1 MTKIVLLGPPGC
13 GKGTQS
19 KLLVE
24 KNNFV
29 QLSTGD
35 LLRSETSNS
44 NSDLGK
50 KVKYLMESGELD
62 PDDIVIDIIVNKVEE
77 HKNKSIVFDG
87 FPRNLKQAEALD
99 SSLEN
104 VSVKLDHA
112 IFFQI
117 DFKILE
123 ERINNRISETKGKEQ
138 RKDDN
143 SETLLNRIEVFKTST
158 LPIVE
163 YYKEKGIISKI
174 DGMQKVNEV
183 YAKIIK
189 IICYRV
195 MTARKNL

>member
-44 NSDLGK
+44 DSHLGK
-50 KVKYLMESGELD
+50 KVKYLMESGELV
-62 PDDIVIDIIVNKVEE
+62 PDDIVIDIIMNKVEE

-87 FPRNLKQAEALD
+87 FPRNLKQAEVLD
-99 SSLEN
+99 SSLKN
-104 VSVKLDHA
+104 VSVKIDHA
-112 IFFQI
+112 ILFQI

-123 ERINNRISETKGKEQ
+123 ERINNRISETKGSEQ

-143 SETLLNRIEVFKTST
+143 STTLLNRIEVFKSST
-158 LPIVE
+158 LPIVK
-163 YYKEKGIISKI
+163 YYDEKGILSKI

-183 YAKIIK
+183 YAEITKIIS
-189 IICYRV
+189 
-195 MTARKNL
+195 

>member
-24 KNNFV
+24 KNNFI

-50 KVKYLMESGELD
+50 KVKHIMESGELV

-174 DGMQKVNEV
+174 DGMQKVNDV
-183 YAKIIK
+183 YAEITN
-189 IICYRV
+189 IIC
-195 MTARKNL
+195 

>member
-1 MTKIVLLGPPGC
+1 MKKIVLLGPPGC

-24 KNNFV
+24 KDNFV

-44 NSDLGK
+44 DSDLGK
-50 KVKYLMESGELD
+50 KVKYLMESGELV
-62 PDDIVIDIIVNKVEE
+62 PDKIVIDIIINKVEE

-87 FPRNLKQAEALD
+87 FPRNLKQAEVLD

-112 IFFQI
+112 ILFQI

-123 ERINNRISETKGKEQ
+123 ERINNRISETKGGEQ

-143 SETLLNRIEVFKTST
+143 SATLLNRIEVFKSST
-158 LPIVE
+158 LPIVK
-163 YYKEKGIISKI
+163 YYEEKGIISKI
-174 DGMQKVNEV
+174 DGMQNVNEV
-183 YAKIIK
+183 YDEITKIIS
-189 IICYRV
+189 
-195 MTARKNL
+195 

>member
-1 MTKIVLLGPPGC
+1 MKKIVLLGPPGC

-24 KNNFV
+24 KDNFV

-44 NSDLGK
+44 DSDLGK
-50 KVKYLMESGELD
+50 KVKYLMESGELV
-62 PDDIVIDIIVNKVEE
+62 PDKIVIDIIINKVEE

-87 FPRNLKQAEALD
+87 FPRNLKQAEVLD

-112 IFFQI
+112 ILFQI

-123 ERINNRISETKGKEQ
+123 ERINNRISETKGSEQ

-143 SETLLNRIEVFKTST
+143 SETLLNRIEVFKSST
-158 LPIVE
+158 LPIVK
-163 YYKEKGIISKI
+163 YYEEKGIISKI

-183 YAKIIK
+183 YAEITK
-189 IICYRV
+189 IIC
-195 MTARKNL
+195 

>member
-1 MTKIVLLGPPGC
+1 MKKIVLLGPPGC

-35 LLRSETSNS
+35 LLRSEPSNS
-44 NSDLGK
+44 DSDLGK
-50 KVKYLMESGELD
+50 KVKYLMESGELV

-87 FPRNLKQAEALD
+87 FPRNLKQAEVLD

-123 ERINNRISETKGKEQ
+123 ERINNRISETKGSEQ

-143 SETLLNRIEVFKTST
+143 TETLLNRIEVFKSST
-158 LPIVE
+158 LPIVK
-163 YYKEKGIISKI
+163 YYEEKGIISKI

-183 YAKIIK
+183 YAEKTK
-189 IICYRV
+189 IIC
-195 MTARKNL
+195 

>member
-1 MTKIVLLGPPGC
+1 MKKIVLLGPPGC

-24 KNNFV
+24 KDNFV

-44 NSDLGK
+44 DSDLGK
-50 KVKYLMESGELD
+50 KVKYLMESGELV
-62 PDDIVIDIIVNKVEE
+62 PDKIVIDIIINKVEE

-87 FPRNLKQAEALD
+87 FPRNLKQAEVLD

-112 IFFQI
+112 ILFQI

-123 ERINNRISETKGKEQ
+123 ERINNRISETKGSEQ

-143 SETLLNRIEVFKTST
+143 STTLLNRIEVFKSST
-158 LPIVE
+158 LPIVK
-163 YYKEKGIISKI
+163 YYEEKGILSKI

-183 YAKIIK
+183 YAEITKIIS
-189 IICYRV
+189 
-195 MTARKNL
+195 

>member
-1 MTKIVLLGPPGC
+1 MKKIVLLGPPGC

-24 KNNFV
+24 KDNFV

-44 NSDLGK
+44 DSDLGK
-50 KVKYLMESGELD
+50 KVKYLMESGELV
-62 PDDIVIDIIVNKVEE
+62 PDDIVIDIIINKVEE

-87 FPRNLKQAEALD
+87 FPRNLKQAEVLD

-112 IFFQI
+112 ILFQI

-123 ERINNRISETKGKEQ
+123 ERINNRISETKGSEQ

-143 SETLLNRIEVFKTST
+143 SETLLNRIEVFKSST
-158 LPIVE
+158 LPIVK
-163 YYKEKGIISKI
+163 YYEEKGIISKI

-183 YAKIIK
+183 YAEITK
-189 IICYRV
+189 IIC
-195 MTARKNL
+195 

>member
-44 NSDLGK
+44 DSDLGK
-50 KVKYLMESGELD
+50 KVKYLMESGELV
-62 PDDIVIDIIVNKVEE
+62 PDDIVIDIIMNKVEE

-87 FPRNLKQAEALD
+87 FPRNLKQAEVLD

-112 IFFQI
+112 ILFQI

-123 ERINNRISETKGKEQ
+123 ERINNRISETKGGEQ

-143 SETLLNRIEVFKTST
+143 SETLLNRIEVFKSST
-158 LPIVE
+158 LPIVK
-163 YYKEKGIISKI
+163 YYEEKGIISKI
-174 DGMQKVNEV
+174 DGMKMINEV
-183 YAKIIK
+183 YAEITK
-189 IICYRV
+189 IIC
-195 MTARKNL
+195 

>member
-1 MTKIVLLGPPGC
+1 MIFLDQKHP
-13 GKGTQS
+13 
-19 KLLVE
+19 
-24 KNNFV
+24 
-29 QLSTGD
+29 
-35 LLRSETSNS
+35 NS
-44 NSDLGK
+44 DSDLGK
-50 KVKYLMESGELD
+50 KVKYLMESGELV

-112 IFFQI
+112 ILFQI

-123 ERINNRISETKGKEQ
+123 ERINNRISETKGSEQ

-143 SETLLNRIEVFKTST
+143 SETLLNRIKVFKSST
-158 LPIVE
+158 LPIVK
-163 YYKEKGIISKI
+163 YYEEKGIISKI

-183 YAKIIK
+183 YAEITK
-189 IICYRV
+189 IIC
-195 MTARKNL
+195 

>member
-1 MTKIVLLGPPGC
+1 MKKIVLLGPPGC

-44 NSDLGK
+44 DSDLGK
-50 KVKYLMESGELD
+50 KVKYLMESGELV
-62 PDDIVIDIIVNKVEE
+62 PDDIVIDIIINKVEE

-87 FPRNLKQAEALD
+87 FPRNLKQAEVLD
-99 SSLEN
+99 SSLVN
-104 VSVKLDHA
+104 VSVKLDHV
-112 IFFQI
+112 ILFQI

-123 ERINNRISETKGKEQ
+123 ERIKNRISETKGGEQ

-143 SETLLNRIEVFKTST
+143 SETLLNRIEVFKSST
-158 LPIVE
+158 LPIVK
-163 YYKEKGIISKI
+163 YYEEKGIISTI
-174 DGMQKVNEV
+174 DGMRKVNEV
-183 YAKIIK
+183 YAEIIK
-189 IICYRV
+189 IIC
-195 MTARKNL
+195 

>member
-1 MTKIVLLGPPGC
+1 MKKIVLLGPPGC

-24 KNNFV
+24 KNNFI

-35 LLRSETSNS
+35 LLRSETSDS
-44 NSDLGK
+44 NSVLGK
-50 KVKYLMESGELD
+50 KVKYLMESGELV

-87 FPRNLKQAEALD
+87 FPRNLNQAEALD

-123 ERINNRISETKGKEQ
+123 ERINNRISETKGSER

-143 SETLLNRIEVFKTST
+143 SETLLNRIEVFKSST
-158 LPIVE
+158 LPIVK
-163 YYKEKGIISKI
+163 YYEEKGIISKI

-183 YAKIIK
+183 YAEITK
-189 IICYRV
+189 IIC
-195 MTARKNL
+195 

>member
-1 MTKIVLLGPPGC
+1 MKKIVLLGPPGC

-35 LLRSETSNS
+35 LLRSEISKS
-44 NSDLGK
+44 DSDLGK
-50 KVKYLMESGELD
+50 KVKHLMESGELV
-62 PDDIVIDIIVNKVEE
+62 PDDIVIDIIMKEVEE
-77 HKNKSIVFDG
+77 HKNKNIVFDG
-87 FPRNLKQAEALD
+87 FPRNLKQAEVLD
-99 SSLEN
+99 SSLEK

-112 IFFQI
+112 ILFQI

-123 ERINNRISETKGKEQ
+123 ERINNRIIETKGSEQ

-143 SETLLNRIEVFKTST
+143 SETLLNRIEVFKSST
-158 LPIVE
+158 LPIVK
-163 YYKEKGIISKI
+163 YYEEDGIISKI

-183 YAKIIK
+183 YAEITK
-189 IICYRV
+189 IIC
-195 MTARKNL
+195 